1 MWVPG
6 RAERKGKKRIGK
18 RSKGGERK
26 KRREKKRKK
35 VGEMSCHSGLTQ
47 NLLAASW
54 AVLDS

>member
-6 RAERKGKKRIGK
+6 RTERKGKKRMGK

-26 KRREKKRKK
+26 NRREKKRKK
-35 VGEMSCHSGLTQ
+35 VGEMTCHSGLTQ

-54 AVLDS
+54 TVLDS